1 MNANE
6 LYEMICKTYRN
17 LDSIVVNMSEIA
29 ETAERADDKEVRNDL
44 VAHLGKMFTH
54 VDNMTNHVMAWIDRC
69 PALEHRRDWFDM
81 VANAAAEIAT
91 RAEQTQRMQD
101 YLASL

>member
-1 MNANE
+1 MNASE
-6 LYEMICKTYRN
+6 LFDMIRSTYRS
-17 LDSIVVNMSEIA
+17 LDNTVAKMSEIA
-29 ETAERADDKEVRNDL
+29 ETAERADDKEVRDEL
-44 VAHLGKMFTH
+44 VAYLGKMFTH
-54 VDNMTNHVMAWIDRC
+54 VNNMTDRAMEWIDRC